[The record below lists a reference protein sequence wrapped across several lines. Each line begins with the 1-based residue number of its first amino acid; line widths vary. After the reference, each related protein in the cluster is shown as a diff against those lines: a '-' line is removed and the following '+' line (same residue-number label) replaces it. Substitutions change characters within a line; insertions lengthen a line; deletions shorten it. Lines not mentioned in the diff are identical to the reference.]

1 MMAQD
6 KGVSV
11 IICCF
16 NSANRLPETLQHLAL
31 QQVSVDIPWE
41 VIVVNNNSTDN
52 TTEIAIQEWNKYP
65 LHTPIRVVDQPIIGL
80 SHARKKGIETA
91 KYDLCLFCDD
101 DNWLCENYVKITYEI
116 FSNNPLIGAL
126 GGRGTPVCEISP
138 PTWFKNF
145 EGGYAVGKQSMMS
158 GSLTNSRGYV
168 YGAGAAFRKTAL
180 TKLFQKG
187 FRSLL
192 TGRKGK
198 SSSSGEDKELCYGLI
213 LIGYEIWYDERLKF
227 NHFIPKERLTPQYIK
242 SINSGFARASL
253 IHVLY
258 EYIIKEKKVKN
269 LRLLWVKDFLY
280 ILYSSIKMRK
290 MKNDF
295 FYNFYRIVEMWRLR
309 WTYTSLYKNIFTL
322 KQR

>member
-1 MMAQD
+1 M
-6 KGVSV
+6 
-11 IICCF
+11 
-16 NSANRLPETLQHLAL
+16 
-31 QQVSVDIPWE
+31 
-41 VIVVNNNSTDN
+41 
-52 TTEIAIQEWNKYP
+52 
-65 LHTPIRVVDQPIIGL
+65 
-80 SHARKKGIETA
+80 
-91 KYDLCLFCDD
+91 
-101 DNWLCENYVKITYEI
+101 
-116 FSNNPLIGAL
+116 
-126 GGRGTPVCEISP
+126 
-138 PTWFKNF
+138 
-145 EGGYAVGKQSMMS
+145 
-158 GSLTNSRGYV
+158 
-168 YGAGAAFRKTAL
+168 
-180 TKLFQKG
+180 
-187 FRSLL
+187 
-192 TGRKGK
+192 
-198 SSSSGEDKELCYGLI
+198 
-213 LIGYEIWYDERLKF
+213 IGYEIWYDERLKF